1 MHELIHTKLAPA
13 VCAREPRGE
22 AEVAVAKRRKR
33 FGCAAFAS
41 HWCFWEEG
49 GDDNFGLSI
58 PFVQESAAVYT
69 SKPEY
74 LNCSA
79 DVVGGLIE
87 TVSVALMDNFPKSTV
102 DCDDVGLVLDAL
114 HVLRPD
120 APELDALDGILY
132 IVKGRFDDAIRVL
145 RQVIARAPAFAY
157 ARALLAFSLAAK
169 GDPDWRQ
176 CASEVI
182 EGGQSGD
189 AEKLVRVLIAR
200 HDLMDA
206 RRARRLGG
214 DFVMP
219 ESVMTLMESSQAAT
233 SSSSAIPPARDE
245 ARAPAEQLSGAVH
258 YQGFLRA

>member
-1 MHELIHTKLAPA
+1 MATLA
-13 VCAREPRGE
+13 VDE
-22 AEVAVAKRRKR
+22 AAAPDLDDLLSEQAINDPDAFYRRLR
-33 FGCAAFAS
+33 
-41 HWCFWEEG
+41 
-49 GDDNFGLSI
+49 DDAPVRWNGRWHGWI
-58 PFVQESAAVYT
+58 VT
-69 SKPEY
+69 SY
-74 LNCSA
+74 A